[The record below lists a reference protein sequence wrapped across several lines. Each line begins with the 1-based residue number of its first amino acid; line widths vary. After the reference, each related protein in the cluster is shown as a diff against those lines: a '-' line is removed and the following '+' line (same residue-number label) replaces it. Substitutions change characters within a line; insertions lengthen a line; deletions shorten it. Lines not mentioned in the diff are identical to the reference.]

1 MNQRTLW
8 VQEEANLRK
17 QVKASD
23 SSDACRHQNTK
34 AQKAP
39 MEYLLLDKVDN
50 A

>member
-1 MNQRTLW
+1 
-8 VQEEANLRK
+8 LRK

-23 SSDACRHQNTK
+23 SSDAGRHQNTK

-50 A
+50 AGMFNRRFESPLKS